1 MRPCSAWIMFVSAML
16 LLVSCA
22 QTPVESAA
30 PPASAPVPLPVK
42 ADATASNV
50 REARLSGII
59 EAVRSS
65 RVGVPQ
71 LSGQNNRMT
80 LTRIIANGVRVEEGD
95 VIAEFDALE
104 QVDAARTARAKQED
118 LDHQIQQKAAQ
129 NRADAEK
136 RRSDLQQA
144 DAILRKALLEVSK
157 AEILPEI
164 DKQQNRIRAEIA
176 AKHLES
182 LKVSQAQRDTIDA
195 SGLTVLELQ
204 ANRQKMALDR
214 AQTNI
219 TNLQLRA
226 PLAGMVAH
234 SVIYRNGSMTHVQE
248 GDQLYRGNALVS
260 IFDPSEMLVRCSVAE
275 PDRVELRPGARATV
289 YVDAYPDLALPAH
302 FESASPIATTALGS
316 PIKTFTALFRLDRI
330 DPRLMPDLSAAVVIE
345 TAGASRGKSK

>member
-1 MRPCSAWIMFVSAML
+1 MRPCSARWIPYCCAVL
-16 LLVSCA
+16 LTGCGQTQVETAS
-22 QTPVESAA
+22 TPVPSQ
-30 PPASAPVPLPVK
+30 PAVAIS
-42 ADATASNV
+42 DTQRAS
-50 REARLSGII
+50 REARLSGIV

-71 LSGQNNRMT
+71 LMGQNNRMT
-80 LTRIIANGVRVEEGD
+80 LTRIVANGARVSEGD

-104 QVDAARTARAKQED
+104 QIDAARTANAKQED
-118 LDHQIQQKAAQ
+118 LDHQVQQKAAQ

-136 RRSDLQQA
+136 RRSDVQQA
-144 DAILRKALLEVSK
+144 DAALRKAQLEIGK

-164 DKQQNRIRAEIA
+164 DKQQNRIRAEVA
-176 AKHLES
+176 QKHLDS
-182 LKVSQAQRDTIDA
+182 LKISQDERDKVDAAALTILALQRD
-195 SGLTVLELQ
+195 
-204 ANRQKMALDR
+204 RQKVALER
-214 AQTNI
+214 AQTNMK
-219 TNLQLRA
+219 NLQVKA

-234 SVIYRNGSMTHVQE
+234 SVQYRNGSITHVQE

-302 FESASPIATTALGS
+302 FESASPIATSALGS
-316 PIKTFTALFRLDRI
+316 PIKTFTALFKLDKI

-345 TAGASRGKSK
+345 TSAKGTK